1 MKIVCDN
8 CATKYSI
15 ADEKVRGKVFKIR
28 CKKCS
33 HVIVVKGGEGG
44 QSEIMPG
51 DPSAYDGEDATA
63 MATAAPSGEGVWH
76 LVIDREQVGPM
87 TPEEIRAKVAAGQ
100 ADADTYAWREGFGD
114 WVRLGSIDEFRD
126 LDNAGA
132 VPAAAAMTIGTN
144 GTDEVHP
151 QAAVAA
157 VASMSSSND
166 DFFSAPASFPGMSG
180 GKDQVAAERPGA
192 FGFDAG
198 NGASSSSSK
207 LTGQRNE
214 SSVLFSLNN
223 LQGLATQSTKPAASA
238 PRPGGGMAAAGPTP
252 AASGNTEGSGLIDI
266 RAMAQQTI
274 GAPGGPA
281 ATSSTEPPIVSAAPV
296 ISSMMAAPILMPAQ
310 QTGTPKW
317 IWGVVGVGVL
327 LVGGIVASL
336 VVLLTRKPETVTV
349 QQPVGPQPTA
359 VAANTGQPQ
368 PAATG
373 TPVAGAGITG
383 TPAANTAAGTATGD
397 KGSEKAGSRSG
408 KSDKGSKS
416 SSGSTKPGDKG
427 SKGGDALAAATAPPV
442 STTPAPSSS
451 KSSGST
457 KPSKGG
463 DTTLDDLLDGATG
476 GSSKTS
482 SRKPAQ
488 EDSGGGGNDANLPDQ
503 LSRDDIK
510 KGMGAA
516 QSRAKTCFQQFHVP
530 GTVLVNVIIG
540 GSGKV
545 QNAEVKSSFAG
556 TPTGDCVAK
565 AVKNASFGRFKG
577 SPMSVTYPIVLP

>member
-87 TPEEIRAKVAAGQ
+87 TPEEIRGKVAAGQ

-132 VPAAAAMTIGTN
+132 VPAAAMAIGMN
-144 GTDEVHP
+144 GTDELQAEVGH
-151 QAAVAA
+151 AAVAA
-157 VASMSSSND
+157 AASTSGSND

-180 GKDQVAAERPGA
+180 GRDQVAAERPGS

-223 LQGLATQSTKPAASA
+223 LQGLATQSKPAAAAS
-238 PRPGGGMAAAGPTP
+238 RPGGGMAAAGPKP

-266 RAMAQQTI
+266 RAMAQQTM
-274 GAPGGPA
+274 GTPGGPSA
-281 ATSSTEPPIVSAAPV
+281 AGNMEAPIVSAAPV

-317 IWGVVGVGVL
+317 VWGVVAAGIVF
-327 LVGGIVASL
+327 VGGIVAVL
-336 VVLLTRKPETVTV
+336 VVLLTRKPDTITV
-349 QQPVGPQPTA
+349 QQPVGTQPPA
-359 VAANTGQPQ
+359 VAANTVQQPPAAAGTQ
-368 PAATG
+368 PAGTG
-373 TPVAGAGITG
+373 TTA
-383 TPAANTAAGTATGD
+383 TPAANTAAGTAVADRG
-397 KGSEKAGSRSG
+397 GERPRSG
-408 KSDKGSKS
+408 KPDKGSKTS
-416 SSGSTKPGDKG
+416 SSGSAKPGDKG
-427 SKGGDALAAATAPPV
+427 AAKGSDVVAATAPPV
-442 STTPAPSSS
+442 STTQSPPKGGSSA
-451 KSSGST
+451 

-476 GSSKTS
+476 GSGKTS

-488 EDSGGGGNDANLPDQ
+488 EDSGGGSDANLPDQ

-510 KGMGAA
+510 KGMSSV
-516 QSRAKTCFQQFHVP
+516 QSKAKACFQQYHVP
-530 GTVLVNVIIG
+530 GTALVAVVIG
-540 GSGKV
+540 QGGKV
-545 QNAEVKSSFAG
+545 QDADVKGVLAG
-556 TPTGDCVAK
+556 TPTGDCVQK
-565 AVKNASFGRFKG
+565 AVKSANFGRFKG
-577 SPMSVTYPIVLP
+577 SPMSVTYPFVLP